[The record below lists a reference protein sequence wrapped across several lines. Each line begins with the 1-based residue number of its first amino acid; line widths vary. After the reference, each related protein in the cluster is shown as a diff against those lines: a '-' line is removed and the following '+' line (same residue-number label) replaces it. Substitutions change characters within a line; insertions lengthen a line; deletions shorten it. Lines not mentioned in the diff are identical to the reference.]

1 VSGGRRSFSQR
12 GGRAHTAKGAKPAK
26 AEAGVA
32 PTGVAPI
39 YKRLPHGPHRL
50 ARNEVVRH
58 QRARIHGAMVEAVA
72 RNGYE
77 RTSVKQ
83 VIGLAGV
90 SRRSF
95 YEQFANKEGCFLA
108 TFDMIALREL
118 RRISKA
124 YRAADGG
131 LEERL
136 RAVFERIA
144 EQAQDS
150 RKASTLVLVEA
161 ETAGTG
167 GTLRLRKA
175 AATCEHLLSR
185 SFLESPEAV
194 PLPTPVVRGITGG
207 LHGAMS
213 SALRAGRLGEGPVM
227 AQEMLRWTLLFQTPK
242 ASRMQEPMAAC
253 VSRRMREV
261 SLASAHRRGPERAPA
276 GDERE
281 RLLHQ
286 VLRLAALGDYRELSA
301 PQIADEA
308 RVPID
313 AFLELFANR
322 DECFLAALE
331 MVAGEILAIASSPD
345 LISSDWPRAVRR
357 VLRELMG
364 YLGDR
369 PLYSRTIAQEA
380 FFAGPEAVEQ
390 TLELAHGIAT
400 LLTEGAPGRAQSALA
415 VEAIAGALLH
425 TVRCQVT
432 SGRVQLLGPLSDY
445 LAYVVL
451 TPFIG
456 AEQAIEIVTEESER

>member
-1 VSGGRRSFSQR
+1 MIPATGWVDSNRLARKIGLGRSNRCREGEGRSHSVAGARTQPGAPSPR
-12 GGRAHTAKGAKPAK
+12 RPRRALRPLALRPSTSACPT
-26 AEAGVA
+26 A
-32 PTGVAPI
+32 PTGWPATRWCAISARASTGRWSRRWAAPATTATAP
-39 YKRLPHGPHRL
+39 R
-50 ARNEVVRH
+50 
-58 QRARIHGAMVEAVA
+58 RAAGAGGGA

-83 VIGLAGV
+83 VIGRAGV
-90 SRRSF
+90 SRLSF
-95 YEQFANKEGCFLA
+95 YEQFANKQGCFLA

-227 AQEMLRWTLLFQTPK
+227 AQEMLRWTLLFQTPE
-242 ASRMQEPMAAC
+242 ASRMQEPMAARQKILPRGVLLGMNHQRLNQADGFDRHENRLIPADFRC
-253 VSRRMREV
+253 V
-261 SLASAHRRGPERAPA
+261 
-276 GDERE
+276 
-281 RLLHQ
+281 
-286 VLRLAALGDYRELSA
+286 
-301 PQIADEA
+301 
-308 RVPID
+308 
-313 AFLELFANR
+313 AN
-322 DECFLAALE
+322 
-331 MVAGEILAIASSPD
+331 
-345 LISSDWPRAVRR
+345 
-357 VLRELMG
+357 
-364 YLGDR
+364 
-369 PLYSRTIAQEA
+369 
-380 FFAGPEAVEQ
+380 
-390 TLELAHGIAT
+390 
-400 LLTEGAPGRAQSALA
+400 LTEGQD
-415 VEAIAGALLH
+415 
-425 TVRCQVT
+425 VT
-432 SGRVQLLGPLSDY
+432 DEGMG
-445 LAYVVL
+445 
-451 TPFIG
+451 
-456 AEQAIEIVTEESER
+456 